1 MRKEKVE
8 KRQPLKNKKQYRP
21 PRIRKRERLAEI
33 TGKQRVG
40 FDGLITP

>member
-1 MRKEKVE
+1 MRNEKIE
-8 KRQPLKNKKQYRP
+8 DKRRPKNKKQYRP

>member
-8 KRQPLKNKKQYRP
+8 KRQPLKNKKPYRP
-21 PRIRKRERLAEI
+21 PSVRKRDRLVEI